1 MLKTFSSRSPK
12 AVASTFLATGLFA
25 VALAVPNPITGTPE
39 AKAAGEPTFGTT
51 FQPYVPVDGKSVKL
65 QRSNNQSFDL
75 SDNAPDPARFTVMVG
90 TSPNAVANPVTSV
103 AVESGWILK
112 MNVTNGITK
121 GAVVTVSYSAAGDTP
136 NKIKT
141 ISNVAALD
149 FGPLTA
155 TNNISTFVQTVPNAP
170 GVSTVLAGEENAT
183 ITVTPPNSGPAPTSY
198 EVTSSPDG
206 KTCTVDGPSGSCTIT
221 GLTAGVAYTFTTVA
235 KTASGSSPAGL
246 ASAST
251 TVLAKTAP
259 NTPGVPTVAAGEE
272 SATITVTA
280 PTSGLTPTSYEVTAT
295 PGGKTC
301 TVAGASG
308 SCTISGLTAGTAY
321 TFTTIAKVSTGN
333 STASTA
339 SASTTVL
346 AKTTITTTATTVPA
360 STATTIPL
368 TTIPA
373 GYTPSWDKEPLTDSE
388 TDANTVGY
396 FPAVSPGVIIITD
409 EMGFT
414 LDKKNGIKPKI
425 RMKNYAG
432 KIKMSISASYKV
444 GAKTKKYKCTFAP
457 FGTAKKIKTSKW
469 RWYTPKKACIL
480 PAPLVAAVRANTA
493 TLSASGKWSRQWLTT
508 SKKAR
513 PDKTKI
519 KARTLKYTMKAKPAA
534 VK

>member
-1 MLKTFSSRSPK
+1 
-12 AVASTFLATGLFA
+12 
-25 VALAVPNPITGTPE
+25 
-39 AKAAGEPTFGTT
+39 
-51 FQPYVPVDGKSVKL
+51 
-65 QRSNNQSFDL
+65 
-75 SDNAPDPARFTVMVG
+75 
-90 TSPNAVANPVTSV
+90 
-103 AVESGWILK
+103 
-112 MNVTNGITK
+112 
-121 GAVVTVSYSAAGDTP
+121 
-136 NKIKT
+136 
-141 ISNVAALD
+141 
-149 FGPLTA
+149 
-155 TNNISTFVQTVPNAP
+155 
-170 GVSTVLAGEENAT
+170 
-183 ITVTPPNSGPAPTSY
+183 
-198 EVTSSPDG
+198 
-206 KTCTVDGPSGSCTIT
+206 
-221 GLTAGVAYTFTTVA
+221 
-235 KTASGSSPAGL
+235 
-246 ASAST
+246 
-251 TVLAKTAP
+251 
-259 NTPGVPTVAAGEE
+259 
-272 SATITVTA
+272 VTA

-457 FGTAKKIKTSKW
+457 FGTTKKIKTSKW

>member
-1 MLKTFSSRSPK
+1 MLKSFSSRSPK
-12 AVASTFLATGLFA
+12 AFASIFLATALFA

-39 AKAAGEPTFGTT
+39 AIATDPAPTFEPTYK
-51 FQPYVPVDGKSVKL
+51 PYVPVDGKSVKL

-206 KTCTVDGPSGSCTIT
+206 KTCTVDGPSGSCIIS
-221 GLTAGVAYTFTTVA
+221 GLTAGTAYTFTTVA
-235 KTASGSSPAGL
+235 KTASGSSPAS
-246 ASAST
+246 AAST
-251 TVLAKTAP
+251 SVKALAKTA
-259 NTPGVPTVAAGEE
+259 TE
-272 SATITVTA
+272 
-280 PTSGLTPTSYEVTAT
+280 
-295 PGGKTC
+295 
-301 TVAGASG
+301 
-308 SCTISGLTAGTAY
+308 
-321 TFTTIAKVSTGN
+321 
-333 STASTA
+333 
-339 SASTTVL
+339 
-346 AKTTITTTATTVPA
+346 TVPA
-360 STATTIPL
+360 GTTE
-368 TTIPA
+368 TVPA

-396 FPAVSPGVIIITD
+396 MPTTSPGTIIITD
-409 EMGFT
+409 EFGFT

-425 RMKNYAG
+425 RMKVYAG
-432 KIKMSISASYKV
+432 KIKMSISATYKD
-444 GAKTKKYKCTFAP
+444 GAKTKKYKCAFKP
-457 FGTAKKIKTSKW
+457 FGTIKKLKTAKW
-469 RWYTPKKACIL
+469 RWYSPKKACVL
-480 PAPLVAAVRANTA
+480 PAPLVTAIRANKA
-493 TLSASGKWSRQWLTT
+493 TLSTTGKWTRQALKTG
-508 SKKAR
+508 KKVRA
-513 PDKTKI
+513 DNSKI
-519 KARTLKYTMKAKPAA
+519 KARNLKYKVKAK
-534 VK
+534 V